1 MKDKVQNKK
10 FLLAILLIIW
20 MLMIFH
26 LSSQNAIK
34 SESLSDHLVSTFI
47 DITPVKVSNQKKEE
61 IIDNTRLIV
70 RKTAHFTSYFILGV
84 LAYLIF
90 SNFNI
95 PPKRVIIY
103 TLLLCFLYACSD
115 EVHQLFSSGRTA
127 RILDVFI
134 DTCGSICACFIAY
147 YLKEY
152 KLSS

>member
-61 IIDNTRLIV
+61 IIKSI
-70 RKTAHFTSYFILGV
+70 S
-84 LAYLIF
+84 
-90 SNFNI
+90 I
-95 PPKRVIIY
+95 PY
-103 TLLLCFLYACSD
+103 QTQ
-115 EVHQLFSSGRTA
+115 EE
-127 RILDVFI
+127 
-134 DTCGSICACFIAY
+134 
-147 YLKEY
+147 KE
-152 KLSS
+152 